1 MLSIAQ
7 SDNAYYCFEWIPTE
21 NGPKVVNYKS
31 IKENF
36 SYRRNNFNEVISKI
50 KPKIRD
56 VSDSL
61 SIVVNI
67 NNVKISSYIVDNIEN
82 SNQAIDWYE
91 ENILDKDYLKKFEVF
106 YYPMNSNE
114 NSQLLLVVS
123 FNKVLK
129 KEIKLLA
136 SKFSYNLLYLSVDI
150 FSAYMTAQQL
160 YKTPLDQDSLIWKI
174 DKNNLHY
181 LTYYENNNLS
191 SFVSFRISKKSYN
204 FYHKIGTIR
213 AIDVLENFINKII
226 IERKSY
232 NNIKNIFVYQT
243 KSNYS
248 LIKSY
253 VNDKK
258 LNVKLLNISNI
269 FNEKVKSEY
278 NLLPYVEN
286 GISLRGVDV

>member
-91 ENILDKDYLKKFEVF
+91 ENNLDKDYLKKFEVF